1 MAGCGGNC
9 SCGRAQQGSSAENA
23 PRDRVALVDAIAKVV
38 VEGRVARRAVSLYST
53 GDYSQDE
60 AVMVATAQINLE
72 NEHAESL

>member
-9 SCGRAQQGSSAENA
+9 RCNQAQQA

-38 VEGRVARRAVSLYST
+38 VEGRVARRAVELYST
-53 GDYSQDE
+53 GQYSSDE

-72 NEHAESL
+72 NENAESV